1 MAIYQLGDDVPRIAP
16 GAWVAE
22 NAVVVGRVDIA
33 DGASVWYGCVVRG
46 DNDWIRIG
54 RNVNIQDASVLH
66 TDAGVPLTLADNVS
80 VGHQV
85 MLHGCSV
92 GEGSLIGIQSVLLN
106 GSKIGRQSIVGAGA
120 LVTEGKEFPD
130 GAMILGS
137 PAKLARML
145 TPEQIERLAWI
156 SAHYVENAA
165 RHRLKLKRID

>member
-1 MAIYQLGDDVPRIAP
+1 M
-16 GAWVAE
+16 AE

-156 SAHYVENAA
+156 SAHYVENAD